1 MASFGA
7 GVAGVCSVSMW
18 RSMIAVGL
26 LAACPGPEPTS
37 RIPKK
42 PNTELIVGDF
52 ERRPPAGTAAFR
64 FGLDGSYTV
73 SKHKG
78 EMERTPHVDEGTYRV
93 EGDKLTFETT
103 RGECADAKVG
113 SYKVTISKIGI
124 RVIEKLEDA
133 CEWRARLAG
142 QTLWRIK

>member
-1 MASFGA
+1 MGRALSI
-7 GVAGVCSVSMW
+7 VL
-18 RSMIAVGL
+18 L
-26 LAACPGPEPTS
+26 LAACAGGPEPTS

-52 ERRPPAGTAAFR
+52 ERHPPAGTAAFR
-64 FGLDGSYTV
+64 FAGDGSYLVAKT
-73 SKHKG
+73 KA
-78 EMERTPHVDEGTYRV
+78 ELERTPHVDEGTYKV
-93 EGDKLTFETT
+93 EGDKLTFETV

-113 SYKVTISKIGI
+113 TYKVNISKIGI

-133 CEWRARLAG
+133 CEWRGRLAG